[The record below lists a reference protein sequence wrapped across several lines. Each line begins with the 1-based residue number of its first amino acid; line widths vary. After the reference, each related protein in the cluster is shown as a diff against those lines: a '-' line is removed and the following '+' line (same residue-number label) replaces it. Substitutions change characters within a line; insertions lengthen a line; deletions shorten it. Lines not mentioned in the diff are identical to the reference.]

1 MSNSRIKSSGGSGGR
16 RGHSGMEHWMYTEEI
31 KDAARKRRRVEDHE
45 AVAEGLAGIADEPA
59 EETAPGNK

>member
-1 MSNSRIKSSGGSGGR
+1 
-16 RGHSGMEHWMYTEEI
+16 MEHWMYTEEI